1 VNKKS
6 RKVGETQARYAVKKT
21 AKVDP
26 RSPNAAAVRY
36 ASPKRVQHAAKKV
49 FKVHH
54 ELFRKLAQ

>member
-1 VNKKS
+1 MSKKT
-6 RKVGETQARYAVKKT
+6 RKVGEAEARYAVKKT

-36 ASPKRVQHAAKKV
+36 ASPKRVQQAAEKV